1 MHFPRSPYSQ
11 PLIWPSYPSPTSPQ
25 LCSAALC
32 VPTIAV
38 APFPQQPVPEA
49 LTCPAAV
56 PVPATSPSVLLP
68 HLPKLV
74 PPLVTPVPT
83 IHVATVP
90 SPTEHP
96 CLPAD
101 TPVQVP
107 GMDRTGPKRISADSL
122 CLLHRESYCVDISY
136 FSVCLGSIAAKLS
149 SHSVLSFLGCEIRP
163 IFLENTIKKHGSF
176 AWSSCTSY
184 LDVNFDISSSL
195 ILFFVSFFYNSFCFC
210 RLMFQTPHSVS
221 QTLTTELSQL
231 QTPAVER

>member
-1 MHFPRSPYSQ
+1 MCVLLAVVVILRSPRGMLSPSCGLILWLFSCGLLRHRSSHTYTGLAVSISTSRCLQTHFPRSPYSQ
-11 PLIWPSYPSPTSPQ
+11 LLIWPSYPSPTSPQ

-56 PVPATSPSVLLP
+56 SAPATSPSLLLP
-68 HLPKLV
+68 HLAQLV

-83 IHVATVP
+83 IHVSTVP

-107 GMDRTGPKRISADSL
+107 GMDRTAPKRISADSL
-122 CLLHRESYCVDISY
+122 CLLHRESYCIDISY
-136 FSVCLGSIAAKLS
+136 FLLSLSVWEA
-149 SHSVLSFLGCEIRP
+149 
-163 IFLENTIKKHGSF
+163 
-176 AWSSCTSY
+176 
-184 LDVNFDISSSL
+184 
-195 ILFFVSFFYNSFCFC
+195 
-210 RLMFQTPHSVS
+210 
-221 QTLTTELSQL
+221 
-231 QTPAVER
+231 